1 MPRNSRS
8 PFIYKELLIRIQ
20 QGVYKEGDKLPT
32 EIQLSEEFHASRP
45 VIRSALEQLR
55 KENYVESIRGS
66 GTFVRQTKD
75 PTMIR
80 FAPISDLHE
89 AIQCMEYR
97 AILEPEIAY
106 QAAVNSNEKDHAVLR
121 QVLDQVSEHK
131 GESVK
136 DNVHNDLN
144 FHLTIASIAHN
155 RFYYQAMQMLAEQI
169 LDSISQVAW
178 HFGNKSEDLCLL
190 KDFWHREIVRGI
202 LIRDAALART
212 AMEMHIRRAMSNLIL
227 QSHGK
232 TTADYLK
239 YDKFRV
245 FGKCCYS

>member
-8 PFIYKELLIRIQ
+8 PYIYKELLIRIQ
-20 QGVYKEGDKLPT
+20 QGDYKEGEKLPT
-32 EIQLSEEFHASRP
+32 ENQLSEEFHASRP

-55 KENYVESIRGS
+55 QENYVESIRGS
-66 GTFVRQTKD
+66 GTFVKQTRD
-75 PTMIR
+75 PTLTR
-80 FAPISDLHE
+80 FAPVSDLRE
-89 AIQCMEYR
+89 AIQCMKYR

-121 QVLDQVSEHK
+121 QVLDQVCAHK

-136 DNVHNDLN
+136 ENVHNDLN
-144 FHLTIASIAHN
+144 FHLTVASIAHN
-155 RFYYQAMQMLAEQI
+155 RFYYQAMKMLADQI

-178 HFGNKSEDLCLL
+178 HFGNKSEDLCFL
-190 KDFWHREIVRGI
+190 KDFWHRDIVRAI
-202 LIRDAALART
+202 LIRDAELART

-227 QSHGK
+227 QTQGK

-239 YDKFRV
+239 FDLSPMV
-245 FGKCCYS
+245 GKSCY